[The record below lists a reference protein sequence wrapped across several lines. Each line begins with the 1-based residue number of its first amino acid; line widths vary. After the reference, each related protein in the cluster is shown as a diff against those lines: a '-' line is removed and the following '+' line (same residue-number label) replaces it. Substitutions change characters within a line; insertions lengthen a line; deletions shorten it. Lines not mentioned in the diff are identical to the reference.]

1 MAGAAMVGDTV
12 SNYRILE
19 QLGGGGMGV
28 VYRAEDVRLGRH
40 VAIKFLPPALSRDPH
55 AAQRF
60 EREARAASAL
70 NHPNICTV
78 YDVGEHEGRRF
89 LVMEVLEGQTLKKL
103 VDGRPLE
110 LEQIVDLGIEI
121 AEALD
126 AAHTQGIVHRDIK
139 PANIFVTTRGHAKV
153 LDFGLAKLA
162 DAAVTGDPAA
172 EPTRTAGD
180 QLSTPGL
187 IMGTTAYMSPEQALG
202 HAVDARTDLFAFGL
216 VLYEMATGKPAFAR
230 PSTVA
235 TIDAILHETPA
246 APVRLNPLVT
256 PELERIIERAL
267 EKDRDLRYQTAAELR
282 AELRLLR
289 RASESRVTMPATA
302 RVKRGGARWPVRM
315 LAAAAVIA
323 AVVAG
328 AWWLAPR
335 TPALAQEDEI
345 VVGDFSNS
353 TGEAVFDDTLRQALV
368 VQLRQS
374 PYINVVSDDRMRE
387 TLRQM
392 QRPPDSP
399 VTEVVARDMCQ
410 RQNVKAFLTGSIAP
424 LGSQYVITI
433 SALNCMSGDALA
445 DEQVQAA
452 RREDVVTELGR
463 AARAL
468 REELGESLA
477 SIERYDVPIE
487 QATTSSLDALKAFT
501 TGVRLHSAGQPDQA
515 VPHLERATTLDPNFA
530 LAFAQ
535 MSTSHFNVRNLSA
548 ANRFAAR
555 AYELR
560 ERVSDRERFYIEARY
575 HDSVTGDFDAS
586 LKVYETWT
594 QTYPRDFTPWNN
606 LGVMHSELGDFA
618 AALAGY
624 QEAERLNPDNALSAG
639 NRTFALYS
647 LSRIDE
653 AKVAAD
659 TVRARFPNNSLAFG
673 TRLHVAC
680 VQNDQATFDEVL
692 RIARERKMA
701 ELLAA
706 AMQCSVRHGRFT
718 EARERFLE
726 MQSMFGEAARER
738 RGRPMI
744 EMAIMEWRLR
754 RTDLAKELAAQ
765 AESLLPIGARA
776 FRLAYLFAEIGNHAR
791 ARSLIAQYKGAYPD
805 ATSLR
810 LWGTLADA
818 TILLAEGKPDAALER
833 VQTVRRFEGRWGD
846 VRLVRA
852 RALQQAGRLAESA
865 AEFQWLADHAC
876 PPPSTSACVLAPLSL
891 ARVRAAAGDSAGARQ
906 AYDRFLD
913 LWKEADADL
922 PVHAAAKRER
932 AALNGK

>member
-1 MAGAAMVGDTV
+1 MVGETV

-28 VYRAEDVRLGRH
+28 VYRAEDLRLGRH
-40 VAIKFLPPALSRDPH
+40 VAIKFLPPALSRD
-55 AAQRF
+55 ASAVQRF

-78 YDVGEHEGRRF
+78 HDVGEHEGRQF
-89 LVMEVLEGQTLKKL
+89 LVMEALEGQTLKHL

-110 LEQIVDLGIEI
+110 LERIVDLGIEI
-121 AEALD
+121 ADALD
-126 AAHTQGIVHRDIK
+126 AAHAQGIVHRDIK
-139 PANIFVTTRGHAKV
+139 PANIFVTSRGHAKV
-153 LDFGLAKLA
+153 LDFGLAKLS
-162 DAAVTGDPAA
+162 DAPAGDDPGAQ
-172 EPTRTAGD
+172 PTRTGD
-180 QLSTPGL
+180 QLSKPGHV
-187 IMGTTAYMSPEQALG
+187 MGTAAYMSPEQALG

-289 RASESRVTMPATA
+289 RGSESRITMPAA
-302 RVKRGGARWPVRM
+302 RRVDRGGSRWPVRI
-315 LAAAAVIA
+315 LVAAAAIV

-345 VVGDFSNS
+345 VVGDFANS
-353 TGEAVFDDTLRQALV
+353 TGEAIFDDTLRQALV
-368 VQLRQS
+368 VQLRQT

-392 QRPPDSP
+392 QRPPESP
-399 VTEVVARDMCQ
+399 VTETVARDMCQ
-410 RQNVKAFLTGSIAP
+410 RQNVTAFLTGSIAP
-424 LGSQYVITI
+424 LGTQYVITI
-433 SALNCMSGDALA
+433 SAINCRTGDRLA

-463 AARAL
+463 AARTL

-487 QATTSSLDALKAFT
+487 QATTASLDALKAFT
-501 TGVRLHSAGQPDQA
+501 TGLRLHSAGQPDQA
-515 VPHLERATTLDPNFA
+515 IAHLERATTLDPNFA

-535 MSTSHFNVRNLSA
+535 MSTSHFNLRNLSA
-548 ANRFAAR
+548 ANKFAAR
-555 AYELR
+555 AFELR

-575 HDSVTGDFDAS
+575 HDSVSGDFDAS

-594 QTYPRDFTPWNN
+594 QTYPRDFVPWNN
-606 LGVMHSELGDFA
+606 LGVMHSELGDYVS
-618 AALAGY
+618 ALTSY
-624 QEAERLNPDNALSAG
+624 QEAERLNADNALAAA
-639 NRTFALYS
+639 NRAFALYS

-659 TVRARFPNNSLAFG
+659 TARARFPNSALAFG
-673 TRLHVAC
+673 TRVHVAC
-680 VQNDQATFDEVL
+680 VQNDRATFDEVL
-692 RIARERKMA
+692 SIARERKMPEVIIA
-701 ELLAA
+701 GLS
-706 AMQCSVRHGRFT
+706 CPVRHGRFI
-718 EARERFLE
+718 EARGRFQEL
-726 MQSMFGEAARER
+726 QSMFGEAAGER

-744 EMAIMEWRLR
+744 EMAMMEWRLGR
-754 RTDLAKELAAQ
+754 PERAKELAAQ
-765 AESLLPIGARA
+765 AESLLPVAARA
-776 FRLAYLFAEIGNHAR
+776 VRLAYLFAEMGDHAR
-791 ARSLIAQYKGAYPD
+791 ARSLVAQYTGAYPE
-805 ATSLR
+805 ATTLH

-818 TILLAEGKPDAALER
+818 TILIADGKPDAALER
-833 VQTVRRFEGRWGD
+833 VQSVRRFEGRWSD

-865 AEFQWLADHAC
+865 AEFEWLADHVC
-876 PPPSTSACVLAPLSL
+876 PPPTTSACALAPLSL
-891 ARVRAAAGDSAGARQ
+891 ARVRAAAGDKAGARQ
-906 AYDRFLD
+906 AYDRFLE
-913 LWKEADADL
+913 LWKDADADL
-922 PVHAAAKRER
+922 PVLAAARRER
-932 AALNGK
+932 TLLDGK